1 MSLVNDMLRDLDQ
14 RQSRDIPATAVQ
26 GYGSLTQPQ
35 SRSSGFRKK
44 MAIAVVSIGGMLAII
59 GALYFAP
66 FSPINRSSDMVP
78 DVAAKPEQETGA
90 ERQVPKEPVQLETPI
105 QLETPTPH
113 EVSAHKNGI
122 ATVASPVEETGEARS
137 VSVDL
142 SESDVNPQETIV
154 VKQDVNSLVSG
165 QASES
170 VESDPHQDPSGSAN
184 VPQEGIS
191 DPRPSA
197 PVVPKVDEHV
207 PAQDQST
214 QLTKVKL
221 SSPRERDRDIANQGL
236 ELVKQGRQGE
246 AVSALMAFISDAE
259 YIAESG
265 KLLAGMYLLQHEVD
279 HALKLISKLDP
290 EDPDV
295 RLLHARA
302 LVQTGNASE
311 ALSILAGRIPPVEAH
326 ADYHALLAALYQ
338 QLNLHESAIQYYAQ
352 LVNVYPDSGDW
363 WVGLGISLEAIG
375 KRQSAVQA
383 YRRATTQPVETK
395 ETLKQFA
402 LQRIGKR

>member
-44 MAIAVVSIGGMLAII
+44 MAIAAVSVGGMLAII

-66 FSPINRSSDMVP
+66 YSPITRSSKTVP
-78 DVAAKPEQETGA
+78 DVAVKPEKETGA
-90 ERQVPKEPVQLETPI
+90 ERQVPKEPVQLETI

-113 EVSAHKNGI
+113 EVSAHKKGF

-142 SESDVNPQETIV
+142 SGSEVNPQETIV

-165 QASES
+165 HASES
-170 VESDPHQDPSGSAN
+170 VESDPHQEQSGSAN
-184 VPQEGIS
+184 VPQEWVS

-221 SSPRERDRDIANQGL
+221 SSARERDRDIANQGL

-246 AVSALMAFISDAE
+246 AVSALLEFISDAE

-279 HALKLISKLDP
+279 HALKLIAKLDP

-338 QLNLHESAIQYYAQ
+338 QLNLHELAIQYYAQ